1 LLLKCLDHFQ
11 KRRNLFDFPLF
22 TQLLSLV
29 IEELDLLVELV
40 DLLVDSLLLV
50 RIHFIGSLLIGVPAS
65 QRPVFRAL
73 ERSLNFMVHLCNH
86 RLKLLDELV
95 LVLALVA
102 RHIGVIHE
110 LLLQVVIVAL
120 LARADVR
127 FRVGEQVV
135 WAEAKQIEFANLQV
149 VRGIWH
155 LHRGHQS
162 DLSFL
167 YG

>member
-1 LLLKCLDHFQ
+1 M
-11 KRRNLFDFPLF
+11 
-22 TQLLSLV
+22 
-29 IEELDLLVELV
+29 VELV

-50 RIHFIGSLLIGVPAS
+50 RIHFVGSLLIGVPAS

-102 RHIGVIHE
+102 RHIGVIHK

-120 LARADVR
+120 FARADVR

-135 WAEAKQIEFANLQV
+135 WAEAKQVKFADLQV